1 MKRFAQAIL
10 IASTMLATVTLV
22 PGCATKIA
30 ASSSQNPAP
39 TEAFSAFGRIDVK
52 PAVFASGVN
61 GNTAALSKIN
71 QNIQLDLAQVLP
83 EWNNAR
89 NNGRTLTIEPIVEQL
104 SFKSGAKRAFL
115 GPLAGSSGV
124 LMRLQIRDDKGRVI
138 ASPQFF
144 QRANAMAAGWAF
156 GVHDNLML
164 TRVATLASAYI
175 RANYTTAVGGRTGG
189 DDPALVPN

>member
-1 MKRFAQAIL
+1 MKRFARAIL
-10 IASTMLATVTLV
+10 LASSMLAAVTLV
-22 PGCATKIA
+22 QGCATKIH

-39 TEAFSAFGRIDVK
+39 TEAFSKFGRIEVK
-52 PAVFASGVN
+52 PAVFATGVT
-61 GNTAALSKIN
+61 GNTAALAKIN
-71 QNIQLDLAQVLP
+71 QNMQLDLAKSLP
-83 EWNNAR
+83 EWNSAR
-89 NNGRTLTIEPIVEQL
+89 NNGRTLTIEPIVEQM
-104 SFKSGAKRAFL
+104 SFKSGVKRAFL

-164 TRVATLASAYI
+164 TRVANLASGYVK
-175 RANYTTAVGGRTGG
+175 ANYTSPVGGRTGG
-189 DDPALVPN
+189 DDPVMAPN